1 MNSMESQSDFVVV
14 ADGGLGAGAGA
25 YAVKL
30 PAFEGPLDLLLH
42 LIRQNEVEITDIPV
56 AQIADQYLRYVEMMR
71 ELQLDVA
78 AEYLVMAAT
87 LALIKSRMLLPPD
100 GEEEA
105 AEGLDPRAELVA
117 RLLEYQRYKE
127 AAELLGR
134 RRLLGRDVFD
144 AQGAAPGR
152 VPDAERAIEVGLF
165 ELLDAFRQVLDR
177 TDEEGGVHEVDL
189 ATETFTVRE
198 RVIAIME
205 LLERVESIEFT
216 QVFERAGGSR
226 PSRPLVIASF
236 LAILELARLQAL
248 RIYQGI
254 GETGNPNGPIRLRA
268 SLDPPEGGT
277 SEATAHWRDRISDLM

>member
-1 MNSMESQSDFVVV
+1 MNSSESQTDLVVV
-14 ADGGLGAGAGA
+14 ADAGLGAGVGA

-42 LIRQNEVEITDIPV
+42 LIRQNEVEIADIPV
-56 AQIADQYLRYVEMMR
+56 AQIADQYLGYVEMMR

-100 GEEEA
+100 GEAEA
-105 AEGLDPRAELVA
+105 GEGPDPRAELVA

-134 RRLLGRDVFD
+134 RRLLGRDVFG
-144 AQGAAPGR
+144 ATGAAPER
-152 VPDAERAIEVGLF
+152 VPDAERDLEVGLF
-165 ELLDAFRQVLDR
+165 ELLDAFREVLDR
-177 TDEEGGVHEVDL
+177 ADDDDGEHRVDL
-189 ATETFTVRE
+189 TTETYTVRD

-205 LLERVESIEFT
+205 LLETVESIEFA
-216 QVFERAGGSR
+216 QLFERAGAGR
-226 PSRPLVIASF
+226 PSRALVVASF

-248 RIYQGI
+248 RVYQGVSDA
-254 GETGNPNGPIRLRA
+254 GSPAGPIRLRA
-268 SLDPPEGGT
+268 VSNSGAGSSSP
-277 SEATAHWRDRISDLM
+277 SWRERISDLM

>member
-1 MNSMESQSDFVVV
+1 M
-14 ADGGLGAGAGA
+14 
-25 YAVKL
+25 
-30 PAFEGPLDLLLH
+30 
-42 LIRQNEVEITDIPV
+42 
-56 AQIADQYLRYVEMMR
+56 
-71 ELQLDVA
+71 
-78 AEYLVMAAT
+78 
-87 LALIKSRMLLPPD
+87 
-100 GEEEA
+100 
-105 AEGLDPRAELVA
+105 
-117 RLLEYQRYKE
+117 
-127 AAELLGR
+127 
-134 RRLLGRDVFD
+134 
-144 AQGAAPGR
+144 
-152 VPDAERAIEVGLF
+152 
-165 ELLDAFRQVLDR
+165 
-177 TDEEGGVHEVDL
+177 
-189 ATETFTVRE
+189 RE